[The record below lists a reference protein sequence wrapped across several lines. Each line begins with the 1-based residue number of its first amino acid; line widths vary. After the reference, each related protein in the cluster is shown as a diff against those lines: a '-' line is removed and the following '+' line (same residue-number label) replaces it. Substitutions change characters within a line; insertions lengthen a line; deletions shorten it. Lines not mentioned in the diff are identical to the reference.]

1 MRYLPRSVLAIWLV
15 VLAVVVVG
23 CNRSSN
29 PAAPVDPASSL
40 TGPSSPPTSGA
51 TIVGTVLGGLA
62 SARSA
67 DSTGGSMTVTVVGT
81 NITVTVGAGGKF
93 TIHGVPSGDI
103 TLKFHGVGGDANVQV
118 TQVTEGETITITITI
133 QGTMATTETETRE
146 SAAGMTQVEGRI
158 QSIDTT
164 AQSFVV
170 AGKTITTDGA
180 TTFAHGGEAYVFAD
194 LQVGWRVHVAGTST
208 SGGVLASRVEV
219 QNTNGD
225 IHVNVNGTVSALTGT
240 ASDFQFTV
248 GRTLVKGG
256 TATTFSGK
264 NNTFAAL
271 ANGVRVEVKGQQKN
285 GYVSATSIHVN

>member
-1 MRYLPRSVLAIWLV
+1 MRHLSRSVLAITFLL
-15 VLAVVVVG
+15 LAAAIVG
-23 CNRSSN
+23 CGRSFN
-29 PAAPVDPASSL
+29 PAEATDPSAS
-40 TGPSSPPTSGA
+40 PTSGA
-51 TIVGTVLGGLA
+51 TITGTVLGA
-62 SARSA
+62 SVSARSA
-67 DSTGGSMTVTVVGT
+67 DSTGGSMTITVVGT
-81 NITVTVGAGGKF
+81 NITVTVGVGGKF

-118 TQVTEGETITITITI
+118 TQVTEGETITITVTI
-133 QGTMATTETETRE
+133 LGTTATTETEMRE
-146 SAAGMTQVEGRI
+146 SGGMIQVEGRI
-158 QSIDTT
+158 QAIDTT
-164 AQSFVV
+164 AKSFVV

-225 IHVNVNGTVSALTGT
+225 IHVNVNGTVSVLTGT

-248 GRTLVKGG
+248 GGTLVKGD
-256 TATTFSGK
+256 TSTTFSGK

-271 ANGVRVEVKGQQKN
+271 ANGARVEVKGQQKN
-285 GYVSATSIHVN
+285 GYVYATSIHVN